1 MKKIIVLLLA
11 IFLNCAYL
19 NQVKTIKAIGYQLDS
34 VEFKSFDFT
43 GINLTLNILLFNP
56 NKVDVTIE
64 KIIYKIIHDEKVIGQ
79 GFSEK
84 SFILKKNSNGIYS
97 TNLKVMFNIFNT
109 DILKKIDEKKFFVN
123 IDGEIIVKTKYGENS
138 FPFKFS
144 KDLFDQL
151 NFLKKGK

>member
-1 MKKIIVLLLA
+1 MKKIIILFLTV
-11 IFLNCAYL
+11 FLNCAYL
-19 NQVKTIKAIGYQLDS
+19 NQVKTLKAIEYKLDS
-34 VEFKSFDFT
+34 IEFKSFDFT
-43 GINLTLNILLFNP
+43 GINFTLNILLFNP

-64 KIIYKIIHDEKVIGQ
+64 KVIYRIIHDSKVVGQ

-123 IDGEIIVKTKYGENS
+123 IEGELLVKTKYGKNS
-138 FPFKFS
+138 FPFKFT
-144 KDLFDQL
+144 KDLFEQL